1 MLRPCLVNIN
11 NNFMLIQFIIILFSL
26 FAISRLR
33 SKLKTKEIDIKE
45 FYFWLIVWAVVII
58 ATVWFR
64 KTDIRAKFF
73 GVEKGADLAVYVSI
87 LFLFYLFFKLIVKI
101 KKIERDITKI
111 VREIAIKNSR
121 KG

>member
-1 MLRPCLVNIN
+1 
-11 NNFMLIQFIIILFSL
+11 MLIQFIIILFSL

-64 KTDIRAKFF
+64 KTDIIAKFF